1 MKAKQVEIN
10 SVKEVGEVLLQLT
23 EDSPSVRD
31 CIQTSLANIDK
42 QRNSLD
48 TNLNQV
54 TSQLICF

>member
-10 SVKEVGEVLLQLT
+10 SVREVGEVLVQLS

-31 CIQTSLANIDK
+31 CIQSSLVNIEK
-42 QRNSLD
+42 QRASLD

-54 TSQLICF
+54 TSLL